1 MTETHE
7 RTNYDEV
14 LFRRATE
21 YVADRGISIQ
31 DFADLVCYSRSTLSK
46 YLAHEYVTTV
56 AVEAALTRFFKHEDR
71 KAKQIRFVETSV
83 SMVVIEY
90 CEYAYREGKLVVL
103 YGPPSIGKTVGA
115 EEFMER
121 KIRAG
126 VRNMVFVTANS
137 TTTPFSLV
145 RRICEELGIALTGCT
160 PELVERIVK
169 ELKKH
174 PHLLVVDDASYL
186 NVKALEALRYV
197 YDQTAC
203 GVVLMGVETLMK
215 RIFIPSGSGR
225 MAEDLAQLYSRVNLQ
240 KYLPGAAKSAD
251 LERIAEQS
259 KLPGKIVSAVL
270 AEVKTARELKNVLE
284 RVKYVR
290 QLNPDRAPAEIVAQ
304 ALSEVFRAA

>member
-1 MTETHE
+1 
-7 RTNYDEV
+7 
-14 LFRRATE
+14 
-21 YVADRGISIQ
+21 
-31 DFADLVCYSRSTLSK
+31 
-46 YLAHEYVTTV
+46 
-56 AVEAALTRFFKHEDR
+56 
-71 KAKQIRFVETSV
+71 
-83 SMVVIEY
+83 
-90 CEYAYREGKLVVL
+90 
-103 YGPPSIGKTVGA
+103 
-115 EEFMER
+115 
-121 KIRAG
+121 
-126 VRNMVFVTANS
+126 
-137 TTTPFSLV
+137 
-145 RRICEELGIALTGCT
+145 
-160 PELVERIVK
+160 
-169 ELKKH
+169 
-174 PHLLVVDDASYL
+174 VVDDASYL